1 MPQFLSPICND
12 QTFDANGD
20 PGTGFLIET
29 YVAGS
34 TTPAATFT
42 NAAGTVANA
51 NPITLDSLG
60 YPPSPIWL
68 VGGIAYKFIIK
79 NALGVTL
86 KTIDGISGINDSTVS
101 VSEWVSSGF
110 VPTYISATS
119 FSVPGDQRS
128 ILQVGR
134 RIRTTNTAGIVYSG
148 ISVSSFGAG
157 VTTVTVINDSGTL
170 DSGLSLVEYGLIS
183 ATNTSFPFATFS
195 AASTIALTNDGTT
208 NAAHYLTFADGT
220 AGQENLKTDTA
231 KLSYN
236 PSTGALSAASFV
248 GPIVGSGAGLTAGSI
263 PRAALPTL
271 YSLGTAVTASGTAI
285 DITGIPSFANRV
297 TVMFDRISTNGS
309 SQPILRLGNGA
320 IDAASYLGY
329 TARIANAAAVDAGAL
344 STGFTINSAAAGNAL
359 HGVLVL
365 QRMTGN
371 TWGCSCTLGGT
382 GNAFLYI
389 VAGQK
394 TLSSAMDRIRLTT
407 VGGTDAF
414 DDGSLNIAWE

>member
-1 MPQFLSPICND
+1 MPQFFSPVGND

-134 RIRTTNTAGIVYSG
+134 RIRTTNTAGIIYSG

-195 AASTIALTNDGTT
+195 AASTIALTNDATT

-231 KLSYN
+231 KLAYN
-236 PSTGALSAASFV
+236 PSTGRLYNPTTGEDFGAQPGDIKAHYANTAPTGWLKANGAAVSRTTYATLFARIGTTAGVGDGSTTFNLPDFRGEFIRGWDDSRGVDSGRVFGSAQSDGVRTSTITNIVRQQAAVAVGTGLLSYTET
-248 GPIVGSGAGLTAGSI
+248 GGAGYAGGGVGGHGTITLGSSADTR
-263 PRAALPTL
+263 PRNVAAL
-271 YSLGTAVTASGTAI
+271 I
-285 DITGIPSFANRV
+285 CIKF
-297 TVMFDRISTNGS
+297 
-309 SQPILRLGNGA
+309 
-320 IDAASYLGY
+320 
-329 TARIANAAAVDAGAL
+329 
-344 STGFTINSAAAGNAL
+344 
-359 HGVLVL
+359 
-365 QRMTGN
+365 
-371 TWGCSCTLGGT
+371 
-382 GNAFLYI
+382 
-389 VAGQK
+389 
-394 TLSSAMDRIRLTT
+394 
-407 VGGTDAF
+407 
-414 DDGSLNIAWE
+414 